1 MPAHPGSPGQN
12 PEGRKMVVVVVAA
25 EAMAVAAVA
34 AAFCGYKTAI
44 SCFNAL
50 SVKFMAIF

>member
-1 MPAHPGSPGQN
+1 VPAHPGSPGQN